1 MGSINS
7 SYADLISFNVIIHSL
22 LWLLNYKSLFI
33 VPSSF
38 YFFQKK
44 KKIAACNSLKVV
56 YQITRLNSY
65 SPYYLQYSYLN
76 VSYENLV
83 MHLDNIPSLLAF
95 FILIIFTELTT
106 CESCWVA

>member
-1 MGSINS
+1 MGQLTPNVNV
-7 SYADLISFNVIIHSL
+7 NVIIHSL

-38 YFFQKK
+38 FFIFFKK
-44 KKIAACNSLKVV
+44 KKIAASNSLQVV

-65 SPYYLQYSYLN
+65 SPYYFQYSYLN

-83 MHLDNIPSLLAF
+83 MHQDNIPSLLAF
-95 FILIIFTELTT
+95 FILIIFTERTT